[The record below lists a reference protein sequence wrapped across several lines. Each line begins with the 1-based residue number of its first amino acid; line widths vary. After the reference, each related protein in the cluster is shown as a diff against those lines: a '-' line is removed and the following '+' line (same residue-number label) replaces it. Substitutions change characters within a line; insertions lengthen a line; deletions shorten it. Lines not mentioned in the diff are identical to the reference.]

1 MKLSQPAFAANT
13 SITYVKNV
21 KKKKKRSKKHTNNKK
36 TKQKQKINKRSQ
48 GQTQYLA
55 GMHNVCL
62 QTRGDKGPETG
73 GGSGSII
80 QEEVEYC
87 VHFFCP
93 RYSVYVSPLIFCYN
107 LTKASWGGPLQST
120 KVSVQRGPIYTTRHA
135 KTNSLPVFIPRTVQ
149 TTGSW
154 WRGLT
159 LTLIP

>member
-107 LTKASWGGPLQST
+107 LTKAS
-120 KVSVQRGPIYTTRHA
+120 
-135 KTNSLPVFIPRTVQ
+135 
-149 TTGSW
+149 
-154 WRGLT
+154 
-159 LTLIP
+159 